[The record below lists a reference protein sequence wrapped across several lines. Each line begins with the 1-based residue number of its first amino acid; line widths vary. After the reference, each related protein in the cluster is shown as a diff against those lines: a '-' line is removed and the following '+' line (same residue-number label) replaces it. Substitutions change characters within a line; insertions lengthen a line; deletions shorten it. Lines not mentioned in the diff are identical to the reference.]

1 MVHLGNAN
9 MLNPTPA
16 TNAKVCLAS
25 IARFSQ
31 RKDGVGMCCST
42 DILPRLRNVSK
53 SFVQRCF
60 FFLPTSLALAL
71 NLFSKSTQGAI
82 SNTPGQVFPAAAST
96 ISVSCSAI

>member
-1 MVHLGNAN
+1 MAQVCINGRTLLCISNGEYTQALLRNGNAN

-31 RKDGVGMCCST
+31 RTDGVGMCCST
-42 DILPRLRNVSK
+42 AILPRLRN
-53 SFVQRCF
+53 
-60 FFLPTSLALAL
+60 
-71 NLFSKSTQGAI
+71 GAI

-96 ISVSCSAI
+96 ISVSCSEI